1 MTDRVAIHRL
11 LTGVPGLDQ
20 ILGGGL
26 PEFSFNLIAGAPGAG
41 KTTLA
46 QQIMFALAGPDRPAL
61 YFTVVGEPPLKMLRY
76 QQQFTF
82 FDIARVNQTVR
93 YVNLSQDVIS
103 GTLEKLLGRIVQQVE
118 ATSPGVVIV
127 DSFRTVAQAAER
139 AQNGDLDLQ
148 HFVQQLAI
156 RLTSWQATTFLV
168 GEYQSPAAEENPVFT
183 VADGL
188 LWLVQSLDRNSM
200 VRKIEVMKMRG
211 QAPIPGLH
219 TFRITNDGLQ
229 VFPRV
234 IVGPDEK
241 SRPAGAGAERKT
253 RERLSIGVKGLDE
266 MLGGGIP
273 AGYSV
278 LLTGPSGSGKSVLA
292 SEFISEGAR
301 REEPGIIAVFEK
313 RPTDYSQD
321 GPSGQRF
328 ERFVRERKV
337 GIIHSRPLD
346 LSIDEMLH
354 EIVEAIH
361 RLKARRLVIDSLS
374 GFQLALAP
382 TFREDFRESL
392 YRMVAVLTG
401 MGITMIMTAELE
413 DSYTDLRFSPHGT
426 AFLTDAIIMQRYI
439 ELQGQLQRA
448 MAVVKV
454 RGSAHSKDLRTFE
467 ITEKGIVMGGALGE
481 YEGLLTGSPALIPS
495 ALPVTHQ
502 QKPRRR
508 RASRST
514 DPEDD

>member
-1 MTDRVAIHRL
+1 MTDRVAIRRL
-11 LTGVPGLDQ
+11 PTGVPGLDE

-76 QQQFTF
+76 QQQFGF
-82 FDIARVNQTVR
+82 FDMSRINESIR
-93 YVNLSQDVIS
+93 YVNLSQEVVN
-103 GTLEKLLGRIVQQVE
+103 GTLEKLLERIIREVE

-127 DSFRTVAQAAER
+127 DSFRTVARAAR
-139 AQNGDLDLQ
+139 AGNGDLDLQ
-148 HFVQQLAI
+148 HFVQQLAV

-168 GEYQSPAAEENPVFT
+168 GEYHSSEAAENPVFT

-200 VRKIEVMKMRG
+200 VRKMQVMKMRG

-219 TFRITNDGLQ
+219 TFRITDDGVQ

-234 IVGPDEK
+234 IVGPDA
-241 SRPAGAGAERKT
+241 AGRSSVASAKGRSSK
-253 RERLSIGVKGLDE
+253 RLSVGVKSLDD

-273 AGYSV
+273 VGYSV
-278 LLTGPSGSGKSVLA
+278 LVAGPSGSGKSILA
-292 SEFISEGAR
+292 AEFIAEGAR
-301 REEPGIIAVFEK
+301 RDEPGIIAVFEK
-313 RPTDYSQD
+313 HPTAFAQHSTSDH
-321 GPSGQRF
+321 RF
-328 ERFVRERKV
+328 ERLVRDRKV
-337 GIIHSRPLD
+337 AIIQTRPLD

-354 EIVEAIH
+354 EIVSAIH
-361 RLKARRLVIDSLS
+361 RCKARRLVIDSLS
-374 GFQLALAP
+374 GFELALAP

-392 YRMVAVLTG
+392 YRMVTVLTG
-401 MGITMIMTAELE
+401 MGITMMMTAELE

-426 AFLTDAIIMQRYI
+426 AFLTDAIIMQRYV
-439 ELQGQLQRA
+439 ELKGQLQRV

-454 RGSAHSKDLRTFE
+454 RGSGHSKDLRAFDISGE
-467 ITEKGIVMGGALGE
+467 GIVMGRTLGE
-481 YEGLLTGSPALIPS
+481 YEGLLTGSPD
-495 ALPVTHQ
+495 PVAGARPRAGRK
-502 QKPRRR
+502 KPLRGLAKRPARR
-508 RASRST
+508 
-514 DPEDD
+514 